1 MNLTEERAARNEAVF
16 REVNERIAQLQNR
29 LEGTRRTQGRSS
41 VSGSDEACAARLDVP
56 METYERVRNDPHL
69 FLVAPGHTQPE
80 IEHSAEQEPGFVIVR
95 KDRPAAER
103 IAEQT
108 DPRS

>member
-16 REVNERIAQLQNR
+16 REVNERIEELHNR
-29 LEGTRRTQGRSS
+29 LQGDEEDVGTF
-41 VSGSDEACAARLDVP
+41 VCECSDDACAERLDVP

-69 FLVAPGHTQPE
+69 FLVAPGHSRPE
-80 IEHSAEQEPGFVIVR
+80 VEHSAEQEPGFVVVR
-95 KDRPAAER
+95 KDSPAAER